1 MLDGFLFDELS
12 DFKKDIMR
20 NINTVF
26 PEETKKFLKDEAKKI
41 NKVAKKIAKREVGTK
56 TGNYLKGFKTGKVY
70 KYAEN
75 DACCRAY
82 NKAPHGHLI
91 EYGHVQ
97 KTHDGKSVGF
107 VQGKLIFKQA
117 EIEFISQFLTDSEIF
132 MTEFVQ
138 KTSEGKK

>member
-1 MLDGFLFDELS
+1 MQDGFLFDELS
-12 DFKKDIMR
+12 EFKKDILR
-20 NINTVF
+20 NINNIY
-26 PEETKKFLKDEAKKI
+26 PDETKKFLKEEAKKI

-75 DACCRAY
+75 DACIRAY

-97 KTHDGKSVGF
+97 TTHDGRPVGF

-117 EIEFISQFLTDSEIF
+117 EVQFLSDFLTDAEMF
-132 MTEFVQ
+132 MYGFVN
-138 KTSEGKK
+138 KTTEGK